1 MEMRRMRRT
10 RTLRLTGSLLAAT
23 LLVTACGDDTDDT
36 DDAGTAD
43 DTAGDDGE
51 GSLAQDYDLDG
62 LELRVGTKDFA
73 EQYVLGQIVAQ
84 ALEAAGATVEYTQ
97 DLASPDGP
105 RNALLAGEIDVAWE
119 YTGTAY
125 INYLGYDEPIDD
137 PREQFEAVRDEDL
150 EENGVVWSEPAPF
163 DNTYGFA
170 MSQEAYD
177 EHGLDTVSDLASW
190 VEDNP
195 GDATLC
201 ADATF
206 PTREDGL
213 PRIEEVYG
221 FDWPTDA
228 IIGNMDFGVIYT
240 SIAERDPCEIG
251 EIFTTDGRIPFLDL
265 TIVDDQDTFII
276 YNVSINVRDEV
287 YQENTDAFDT
297 IAERILEDL
306 DNDTMAELNRQVSV
320 DGEEASDV
328 ARSYLQ
334 EQGLI

>member
-23 LLVTACGDDTDDT
+23 LLVTACGDDT

-251 EIFTTDGRIPFLDL
+251 EIFTTDGRILALDL
-265 TIVDDQDTFII
+265 HVLEDDQNGFIS
-276 YNVSINVRDEV
+276 YLSSVMVMEELADENP
-287 YQENTDAFDT
+287 ELLDLF
-297 IAERILEDL
+297 AEIGEPMTEELMTEM
-306 DNDTMAELNRQVSV
+306 NAEVDV
-320 DGEEASDV
+320 DGEFPEDV
-328 ARSYLQ
+328 AERYLQ
-334 EQGLI
+334 DQGFIS